1 MICDQVLVEADED
14 IVVRNIVEM
23 VVASLF
29 EQGVIRSGVVPEA
42 FFGGDSFIF
51 PAKLVEM

>member
-1 MICDQVLVEADED
+1 
-14 IVVRNIVEM
+14 M
-23 VVASLF
+23 VVTSFF